1 MHSVGRYS
9 TCDTPL
15 SVPRGGVAWR
25 MSDKE
30 FLQHTG

>member
-1 MHSVGRYS
+1 MHSVGQYS

-15 SVPRGGVAWR
+15 SAPRGGVVWR